1 MFTYLDGI
9 YTNDN
14 IYILIINDVNNI
26 YPYNM
31 YLYIMYWKYQYRQQ
45 KQHQQQ
51 QITLPPPTAS
61 SSPSS
66 LNNSG
71 ELHGR
76 TLPQQAI
83 INVLGVLLMMALVFV
98 TVALLSQKKSCRR
111 NSSSSLSP
119 STMRYCR
126 NGGQSFQ
133 LVPSSPAAA
142 DASDHGGRN
151 GRMWSF
157 KICYKFFLRRRRQPS
172 PPPQRPDSTRAPHY
186 NDILYK
192 ILK

>member
-1 MFTYLDGI
+1 
-9 YTNDN
+9 
-14 IYILIINDVNNI
+14 
-26 YPYNM
+26 
-31 YLYIMYWKYQYRQQ
+31 MYWKYQYRQQ

-51 QITLPPPTAS
+51 QITLPPTAS

-66 LNNSG
+66 LNSG

-111 NSSSSLSP
+111 NSSSSSA
-119 STMRYCR
+119 MRYCR

-142 DASDHGGRN
+142 DGSDHGGRN

-157 KICYKFFLRRRRQPS
+157 KCYKLFCDDEDEDDDDDNHHHRHNDQTAL
-172 PPPQRPDSTRAPHY
+172 AHHIN

-192 ILK
+192 ILL

>member
-1 MFTYLDGI
+1 
-9 YTNDN
+9 
-14 IYILIINDVNNI
+14 
-26 YPYNM
+26 
-31 YLYIMYWKYQYRQQ
+31 MYWKYQYRQQ

-51 QITLPPPTAS
+51 QITLPPTAS

-66 LNNSG
+66 LNSG

-76 TLPQQAI
+76 ALPQQAI

-142 DASDHGGRN
+142 DGSDHGGRN
-151 GRMWSF
+151 GRMWSL
-157 KICYKFFLRRRRQPS
+157 KCYKLFYEDEDEDDDDDNHHHR
-172 PPPQRPDSTRAPHY
+172 H
-186 NDILYK
+186 NDQTALAHHIYYDIQNTIIILCCSYSRHT
-192 ILK
+192 L

>member
-1 MFTYLDGI
+1 
-9 YTNDN
+9 
-14 IYILIINDVNNI
+14 
-26 YPYNM
+26 
-31 YLYIMYWKYQYRQQ
+31 MYWKYQYRQQ
-45 KQHQQQ
+45 HQQQ
-51 QITLPPPTAS
+51 KQQTTLPPTAS

-66 LNNSG
+66 LNSG

-111 NSSSSLSP
+111 NSSSS
-119 STMRYCR
+119 TMRYCR

-142 DASDHGGRN
+142 DGSDHGGRN

-157 KICYKFFLRRRRQPS
+157 KCYKLFY
-172 PPPQRPDSTRAPHY
+172 DDDNHHY
-186 NDILYK
+186 RHNDQTALAHHIMTYK
-192 ILK
+192 ILLYYMLFIQSTYAITLYSTYTLKPII